1 LRCKSRI
8 LKSKMQVL
16 FNKYLLFWIVISTI
30 SGSGAAVAGDL
41 NNLKAADSLF
51 AMAKYAE
58 AELIYKKNYTEDE
71 KNNQYLLLKLAFL
84 AEKSNN
90 YTDCLYYLSKL
101 ALINPSRRLFE
112 KMDNLA
118 VQQNLSGY
126 EFDDYNYFI
135 IFYRRYGDY
144 IPILLLTLG
153 AYIVFIMVLKTRRK
167 EPILQFH
174 KVSTIIYLIVLLGIV
189 NIPSLYKTGIIV
201 NDNTFLRDEPSS
213 ASSVVEMVRKGHKL
227 TIFGSVDHWDRVI
240 WNNRIV
246 YIRKSDL
253 WTI

>member
-1 LRCKSRI
+1 
-8 LKSKMQVL
+8 MQVL
-16 FNKYLLFWIVISTI
+16 FNKYLLFWIAISTI